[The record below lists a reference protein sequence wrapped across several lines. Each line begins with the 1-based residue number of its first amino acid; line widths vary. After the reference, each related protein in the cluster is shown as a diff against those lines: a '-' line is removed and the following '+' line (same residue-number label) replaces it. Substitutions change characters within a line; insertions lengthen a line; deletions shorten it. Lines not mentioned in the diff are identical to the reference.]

1 MSGAPS
7 DLEKAL
13 HGLIRVNRL
22 VAELAGSDYARLIP
36 RALALKTQIKRAQA
50 IEDEA
55 LAAWRRIRWVPILRD
70 RARERISSAGT
81 QLKAAREAL
90 ARLRERAD
98 SLLWAQQRSHALA
111 DPLLKLMGAAAK
123 RSVEDEEATATEVSV
138 VARVRAMVLEKH
150 GLGEYE
156 RTLERVAAFGREIRT
171 ILMSQSSPSDAP
183 KGRVVASDDE
193 RIPTMAKPS
202 HSQPRKGQ
210 FILDFDGSG
219 RQEEEPR
226 IWLPVSV
233 SRAREMLERGAR
245 MDRSASNRGSKLWV
259 PVSERHLLDPFLPL
273 AFRAAKTHLRYPP
286 IRHNAVGANLHSIFD
301 KSSWN
306 HIRSAAYDRAGHR
319 CQLCGKQ
326 GGSLWNHLAKPEEKK
341 VSGPVDCHEVWEWER
356 SASDGRVGIQRL
368 ARLLVVCKD
377 CHLSFHEGYAKWR
390 AEQVG
395 LEDRATAYLHN
406 LRRLVNG
413 CDDAEM
419 AARMAE
425 DREAHKAVRDVQKW
439 VIDLSH
445 LAAQDYMADHTLTLQ
460 TSNKAGVGPD
470 RVGGIAYRLE
480 DGTSFAAVSPEN
492 LADGGAPRVLSF
504 ATPAAQSSQSPVPF
518 RP

>member
-1 MSGAPS
+1 MSGASS

-13 HGLIRVNRL
+13 HGLMRVNRL

-36 RALALKTQIKRAQA
+36 RALALKAQIKRAHA
-50 IEDEA
+50 VEEEA
-55 LAAWRRIRWVPILRD
+55 FAAWRRIRWVPVFGH
-70 RARERISSAGT
+70 RARQKISSAET
-81 QLKAAREAL
+81 QLKLVREAL
-90 ARLRERAD
+90 ARLRERAQ
-98 SLLWAQQRSHALA
+98 SLLRAQQRSHALE

-123 RSVEDEEATATEVSV
+123 HSTGDEEATATEVSI
-138 VARVRAMVLEKH
+138 VAQVRALATDKH
-150 GLGEYE
+150 RQGDHE
-156 RTLERVAAFGREIRT
+156 RTLERVTALASEIRA
-171 ILMSQSSPSDAP
+171 ILISKSSPRDAP
-183 KGRVVASDDE
+183 SGRAVAVDDE
-193 RIPTMAKPS
+193 RSPPMAKPS

-219 RQEEEPR
+219 RREEEPR

-245 MDRSASNRGSKLWV
+245 MDRSAANRGSKLWV
-259 PVSERHLLDPFLPL
+259 PVSERHLLDSFLPL
-273 AFRAAKTHLRYPP
+273 AFRAIKTHLRYPP

-326 GGSLWNHLAKPEEKK
+326 GGSLWNRLARTEEKK

-356 SASDGRVGIQRL
+356 STSDGRVGIQRL
-368 ARLLVVCKD
+368 ARLLVLCKD

-406 LRRLVNG
+406 LRCLVNG

-419 AARMAE
+419 AARMSE

-492 LADGGAPRVLSF
+492 LANGSPPRVLSF